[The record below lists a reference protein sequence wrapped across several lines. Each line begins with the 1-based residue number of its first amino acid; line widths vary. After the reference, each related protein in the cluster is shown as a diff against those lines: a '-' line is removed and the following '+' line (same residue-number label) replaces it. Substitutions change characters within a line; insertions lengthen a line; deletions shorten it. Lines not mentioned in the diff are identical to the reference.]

1 MTGFQGIG
9 MLVKKKGINMKSY
22 EVNFDGL
29 VGPSH
34 NYAGLSSGNIASTV
48 NVGEVSSP
56 KKAAKQGLAKA
67 KALSDLGLK
76 QGIFAPHARP
86 DIETLKRVGFCG
98 TDQEIIDKVGK
109 QAPEL
114 LSACYS
120 ASAMWTANAAT
131 ISPSS
136 DTKDKKVHITPANLN
151 NKFHRSI
158 EPDLTGRILKATFK
172 DPKYFVHHRHLPEG
186 NHFGDEGAA
195 NHTRFCN
202 EYSDHGVEFFVF
214 GKYGFRN
221 DMPGPTKFPARQT
234 YEASHAI
241 ARLHGLDPNKL
252 VIAQQN
258 PDVIDQGV
266 FHNDVISVGNQNV
279 YFYHEQALLNSDKV
293 ISELNHKFGT
303 GLHCIKVPTTSV
315 SVQDAVSSYLFNSQL
330 IDIGGG
336 KMAIVVPSECEENKA
351 VWSYLQELITLG
363 SPIEKINVYDVKES
377 MKNGG
382 GPACL
387 RLRVVL
393 SSDEMSGVNP
403 RTILDDSLFEKLNNW
418 VDKHY
423 RDQLAPNDL
432 KDPNLITEVRT
443 ALDELTQIMDLGS
456 VYSFQR

>member
-1 MTGFQGIG
+1 
-9 MLVKKKGINMKSY
+9 MKSS

-48 NVGEVSSP
+48 NVGEVSNP
-56 KKAAKQGLAKA
+56 KKAAKQGLEKA
-67 KALSDLGLK
+67 KALSDLGLV
-76 QGIFAPHARP
+76 QGILAPHARP
-86 DIETLKRVGFCG
+86 DLETLKRIGFCG
-98 TDQEIIDKVGK
+98 TDAEIIDRVGK

-114 LSACYS
+114 LAACYS

-131 ISPSS
+131 ISPSG
-136 DTKDKKVHITPANLN
+136 DTEDKKVHITPANLN

-158 EPDLTGRILKATFK
+158 EPNLTGRILKATFK
-172 DPKYFVHHRHLPEG
+172 DSKFFTHHQHLPEG
-186 NHFGDEGAA
+186 SHFGDEGAA
-195 NHTRFCN
+195 NHTRFCH
-202 EYSDHGVEFFVF
+202 EYSDHGVELFVF

-221 DMPGPTKFPARQT
+221 DMPGPQKFPARQT
-234 YEASHAI
+234 FEASQAI
-241 ARLHGLDPNKL
+241 TRLHGLDPSKV

-279 YFYHEQALLNSDKV
+279 YFYHEQALLDSDKV
-293 ISELNHKFGT
+293 ISELNQKFGT
-303 GLHCIKVPTTSV
+303 GLHCLKVPTSSV

-330 IDIGGG
+330 IDIGSGE
-336 KMAIVVPSECEENKA
+336 MAIVVPSECRENKA
-351 VWSYLQELITLG
+351 VWSYLQELIKMG
-363 SPIEKINVYDVKES
+363 SPVKKVNVYDVKES

-393 SSDEMSGVNP
+393 NSDELKGVNP
-403 RTILDDSLFEKLNNW
+403 KTILDDSLFENLNTW

-423 RDQLAPNDL
+423 RDQLSPNDL
-432 KDPNLITEVRT
+432 RDPKLVTEVHT
-443 ALDELTQIMDLGS
+443 ALDELTKIMDLGS
-456 VYSFQR
+456 IYNFQR